1 MKKTLV
7 TPLGKAVFP
16 KINAPDFRFDEL
28 GIYSCKLHV
37 PQEDFEEFSKKVEEL
52 ADTAYQ
58 AELAKQGKQKLK
70 KMQSLPIRIT
80 EEGDYEIYS
89 KQPAKKNTSKGVLE
103 FSVAMYDSEG
113 NKLPSD
119 TNIGSG
125 SKLRLSVE
133 FAPWYVPSIGFGYT
147 LRLRAAQ
154 VIELVE
160 YSGAGGGNA
169 ESMGFGKVEGG
180 FVGESLEFS
189 NNDATGEEKNSS
201 SASVPF

>member
-1 MKKTLV
+1 MKKLV

-37 PQEDFEEFSKKVEEL
+37 SKEDFEEFSKQVKEL
-52 ADTAYQ
+52 TETAYK
-58 AELAKQGKQKLK
+58 AELAKQGKQRLK
-70 KMQSLPIRIT
+70 KMQTLPIRIT

-103 FSVAMYDSEG
+103 FNVGMYDSEG

-169 ESMGFGKVEGG
+169 ESMGFGKVDGG

-189 NNDATGEEKNSS
+189 KNETSEEKNSS
-201 SASVPF
+201 SSVPF

>member
-1 MKKTLV
+1 MKKVLV

-16 KINAPDFRFDEL
+16 KINAPDYKFDEM
-28 GIYSCKLHV
+28 GVYSCKLHV
-37 PQEDFEEFSKKVEEL
+37 SEEDFNKFSAQVEEL
-52 ADTAYQ
+52 AETAYQ

-70 KMQSLPIRIT
+70 RMQSLPIRIT
-80 EEGDYEIYS
+80 DEGDFEIYT

-103 FSVAMYDSEG
+103 FNVAMYDSEG

-133 FAPWYVPSIGFGYT
+133 FAPWYVASIGFGYT

-154 VIELVE
+154 VVELVE
-160 YSGAGGGNA
+160 YSGTGGGNA

-180 FVGESLEFS
+180 FVGESLEFDEKS
-189 NNDATGEEKNSS
+189 EEKNSS

>member
-1 MKKTLV
+1 MKKVIV

-16 KINAPDFRFDEL
+16 KINQPDFKFDEM
-28 GIYSCKLHV
+28 GVYSCKLHV
-37 PQEDFEEFSKKVEEL
+37 DEEDFNKFSAQVEEL
-52 ADTAYQ
+52 AETAYQ
-58 AELAKQGKQKLK
+58 AELNKQGKTKLK
-70 KMQSLPIRIT
+70 KMQSLPVRIT
-80 EEGDYEIYS
+80 EEGDFEIYS

-103 FSVAMYDSEG
+103 FNVAMYDSEG

-154 VIELVE
+154 VVELVE

-180 FVGESLEFS
+180 FVGESLEF
-189 NNDATGEEKNSS
+189 NNETGEEKNSS
-201 SASVPF
+201 SSVPF

>member
-1 MKKTLV
+1 MKKVIV

-16 KINAPDFRFDEL
+16 KINQPDFKFDEM
-28 GIYSCKLHV
+28 GVYSCKLHV
-37 PQEDFEEFSKKVEEL
+37 SEEDFNKFSSQVEEL
-52 ADTAYQ
+52 AESAYQ
-58 AELAKQGKQKLK
+58 AELTKQGKTKLK
-70 KMQSLPIRIT
+70 KMQTLPIRIT
-80 EEGDYEIYS
+80 EEGDFEIYS

-103 FSVAMYDSEG
+103 FNVAMYDSEG

-154 VIELVE
+154 VVELME

-180 FVGESLEFS
+180 FVGESLEFNNS
-189 NNDATGEEKNSS
+189 NETGEEKNSS
-201 SASVPF
+201 ASVPF

>member
-1 MKKTLV
+1 MKKVIV

-16 KINAPDFRFDEL
+16 KINQPDFKFDEM
-28 GIYSCKLHV
+28 GVYSCKLHV
-37 PQEDFEEFSKKVEEL
+37 SEEDFNKFSSQVEEL
-52 ADTAYQ
+52 AESAYQ
-58 AELAKQGKQKLK
+58 AELTKQGKNKLK
-70 KMQSLPIRIT
+70 KMQTLPIRIT
-80 EEGDYEIYS
+80 EEGDFEIYS

-103 FSVAMYDSEG
+103 FNVAMYDSEG

-154 VIELVE
+154 VVELVE

-180 FVGESLEFS
+180 FVGESLEF
-189 NNDATGEEKNSS
+189 NNETGEEKSS
-201 SASVPF
+201 SSSVPF

>member
-1 MKKTLV
+1 MKKVIV

-16 KINAPDFRFDEL
+16 KINQPDFKFDEM
-28 GIYSCKLHV
+28 GVYSCKLHV
-37 PQEDFEEFSKKVEEL
+37 SEEDFNKFSSQVEEL
-52 ADTAYQ
+52 AESAYQ
-58 AELAKQGKQKLK
+58 AELTKQGKNKLK
-70 KMQSLPIRIT
+70 KMQTLPIRIT
-80 EEGDYEIYS
+80 EEGDFEIYS

-103 FSVAMYDSEG
+103 FNVAMYDSEG

-180 FVGESLEFS
+180 FVGESLEF
-189 NNDATGEEKNSS
+189 NNETGEEKSS
-201 SASVPF
+201 SSSVPF

>member
-1 MKKTLV
+1 MKKVIV
-7 TPLGKAVFP
+7 TPVGKAVYP
-16 KINAPDFRFDEL
+16 KINQPDFKFDEM
-28 GIYSCKLHV
+28 GVFSCKLHV
-37 PQEDFEEFSKKVEEL
+37 SEEDFNKFSSQVDDMYES
-52 ADTAYQ
+52 AYQ
-58 AELAKQGKQKLK
+58 AELAKQGKQRLK
-70 KMQSLPIRIT
+70 KMQNTPVRIT
-80 EEGDYEIYS
+80 EDNDFEIYS
-89 KQPAKKNTSKGVLE
+89 KQPAKKNTSKGILE
-103 FSVAMYDSEG
+103 FNVAMYDSEG

-189 NNDATGEEKNSS
+189 ENEKSEENSS
-201 SASVPF
+201 SSSSVPF

>member
-1 MKKTLV
+1 MKKILV

-37 PQEDFEEFSKKVEEL
+37 EKDDFEKFSAQVEEL
-52 ADTAYQ
+52 AEAAYQ
-58 AELAKQGKQKLK
+58 AELTKQGKQKLK
-70 KMQSLPIRIT
+70 RMQSLPVRIT

-103 FSVAMYDSEG
+103 FNVAMYDSEG

-133 FAPWYVPSIGFGYT
+133 FAPWYVASIGFGYT

-154 VIELVE
+154 VVELVE

-180 FVGESLEFS
+180 FVGESLEFDETS
-189 NNDATGEEKNSS
+189 EKENSS

>member
-1 MKKTLV
+1 MKKVIV
-7 TPLGKAVFP
+7 TPVGKAVYP
-16 KINAPDFRFDEL
+16 KINQPDFKFDEM
-28 GIYSCKLHV
+28 GVYSCKLHV
-37 PQEDFEEFSKKVEEL
+37 SEEDFNKFSSQVNDMYES
-52 ADTAYQ
+52 AYQ
-58 AELAKQGKQKLK
+58 AELAKQGKQRLK
-70 KMQSLPIRIT
+70 KMQNTPVRIT
-80 EEGDYEIYS
+80 EDNDFEIYS
-89 KQPAKKNTSKGVLE
+89 KQPAKKNRSKGMLE
-103 FSVAMYDSEG
+103 FNVAMYDSEG

-189 NNDATGEEKNSS
+189 ENEKSEENSS
-201 SASVPF
+201 SSSSVPF

>member
-1 MKKTLV
+1 MKKILV

-37 PQEDFEEFSKKVEEL
+37 EKDDFEKFSAQVEEL
-52 ADTAYQ
+52 AEAAYQ
-58 AELAKQGKQKLK
+58 AELTKQGKQKLK
-70 KMQSLPIRIT
+70 RMQSLPVRIT
-80 EEGDYEIYS
+80 EEGDFEIYS

-103 FSVAMYDSEG
+103 FNVAMYDSEG

-133 FAPWYVPSIGFGYT
+133 FAPWYVASIGFGYT

-154 VIELVE
+154 VVELVE

-180 FVGESLEFS
+180 FVGESLEFDETS
-189 NNDATGEEKNSS
+189 EKENSS